1 MVQIQRNIRIEDIE
15 DSMDDVG
22 NEVNVALTA
31 SSPCVHA
38 ERLFH
43 CKAQEQQLGVVD
55 VKLVCGLS
63 LSCAFLQICVVSVSQ
78 YNTTT
83 NSAFNIK

>member
-1 MVQIQRNIRIEDIE
+1 MVQMQRNIRIEDIE

-43 CKAQEQQLGVVD
+43 CKA
-55 VKLVCGLS
+55 
-63 LSCAFLQICVVSVSQ
+63 
-78 YNTTT
+78 
-83 NSAFNIK
+83 